1 MRLLGLVV
9 HPTRELDDV
18 LEEVRVWA
26 EAHGVEVGQVLVTG
40 QTRRVT
46 DPVDVTACDALLALG
61 GDGTTLAALHAGA
74 RPRARCWASPAAAS
88 GC

>member
-40 QTRRVT
+40 QT
-46 DPVDVTACDALLALG
+46 
-61 GDGTTLAALHAGA
+61 AA
-74 RPRARCWASPAAAS
+74 
-88 GC
+88 